1 MDRRTLFAVV
11 LSVIVI
17 TIGFSIQNLLLP
29 EPEPQV
35 PSEQPRPGQE
45 FQTTEPIEG
54 EPEVSVPAEDVE
66 APAGAVLPVPDDEI
80 LPRSHVYQNDLI
92 RVTFDPEGGSISS
105 FQLLQHRDGDEPVE
119 MVFNGGG
126 EEDAFDLHFGGHDN
140 PAVEAVFRFRPTT
153 DQHVVEYY
161 RDFYVVGREDQPFTV
176 SKRYIFH
183 PEEYMFQ
190 LEVTITNS
198 VNEFIPLNFGGY
210 AYTIGF
216 EPQIGPTFQQLDQ
229 RNEWRRY
236 QIYNDGKARNQNL
249 GREGVE
255 VIDERVRWAAIS
267 GKYFSV
273 IGVPDATDYDIVF
286 SQKDAPGIP
295 QGSQMYF
302 SRPVIRSSQNTDRFR
317 FFVGPKIP
325 AVLRDYDNAE
335 DNAFG
340 TNNLELT
347 GVLETRFLLG
357 WLENILKFILQLIV
371 RVIPNYGIAIII
383 LTILVK
389 ALLWPLTH
397 KSYQS
402 TARMQSLAPKVQEI
416 KEKYSDN
423 PNKVNQ
429 ETAAL
434 YKKEGVNPLGGCLPM
449 LLQFPFFIAM
459 FGLFNNHFD
468 LRGAT
473 FIPGWI
479 DDLSMPESIL
489 NFGDFTLPLLGW
501 TDLRLLPIIFV
512 GTQLI
517 TSKITQT
524 PSSGSNSQMKLM
536 TYALPIVFFFILY
549 NMPSGLLVYWIF
561 SNVLTAGQQYY
572 NNTLKQ
578 KRAAT

>member
-1 MDRRTLFAVV
+1 MDRRTLLAVI

-29 EPEPQV
+29 EPEAPVQ
-35 PSEQPRPGQE
+35 SEQQRE
-45 FQTTEPIEG
+45 FQTTEPVES
-54 EPEVSVPAEDVE
+54 EPEEPAIETADV
-66 APAGAVLPVPDDEI
+66 APEGAVLPVPRDD
-80 LPRSHVYQNDLI
+80 LVPRDHVYQNSLI
-92 RVTFDPEGGSISS
+92 RVTFDAQGGSISS
-105 FQLLQHRDGDEPVE
+105 FQLLEHQDGNEPVE
-119 MVFNGGG
+119 MVFAG
-126 EEDAFDLHFGGHDN
+126 ESERDAFSVHFGGYDN
-140 PAVEAVFRFRPTT
+140 RPIDAVFQLRPTM
-153 DQHVVEYY
+153 DQNVVEYY
-161 RDFYVVGREDQPFTV
+161 RDFYVVGQEEEPFTLI
-176 SKRYIFH
+176 KRFIFR
-183 PEEYMFQ
+183 PDEYMFQ
-190 LEVTITNS
+190 LEITIENS
-198 VNEFIPLNFGGY
+198 VNEYVPLNFRGY
-210 AYTIGF
+210 AYTVGF
-216 EPQIGPTFQQLDQ
+216 EPQIGPTFEDLDQ
-229 RNEWRRY
+229 RNEWRRF
-236 QIYNDGKARNQNL
+236 QIFTDKARNQNL
-249 GREGVE
+249 GREGVK
-255 VIDERVRWAAIS
+255 VVDERVRWAAIS

-286 SQKDAPGIP
+286 ASQSAEGVP

-302 SRPVIRSSQNTDRFR
+302 SRPIIRSSRNTDRFR

-325 AVLRDYDNAE
+325 TVLRRYDDAE

-389 ALLWPLTH
+389 AALWPLTH

-402 TARMQSLAPKVQEI
+402 TAKMQSLAPKIQEI
-416 KEKYSDN
+416 KEKYADN

-479 DDLSMPESIL
+479 DDLSSPESIL

-572 NNTLKQ
+572 NNRMKQ
-578 KRAAT
+578 TRAAT